1 MVFPRVMYGCESWT
15 LKKVEHW
22 ITDAFELWC
31 WRRLLR
37 VPWTE
42 RRSNQ
47 LILKEIN
54 HEYSLEGL
62 MLKFH
67 QCEEPTHWKNPD
79 AGKDWGPE
87 EKGVTENEMVE
98 WHHWLNGFEFDR
110 ALGDDEGQGGLACC
124 SSWGCKESD
133 MTEWLNWTELN
144 LLFPWIASLHPC
156 RNPRRSLFYRQEN
169 WVPKMCD
176 LLKVI

>member
-22 ITDAFELWC
+22 RTDAFELWC

-37 VPWTE
+37 VPWRE

-79 AGKDWGPE
+79 AGKDWGSE

-98 WHHWLNGFEFDR
+98 WHHWLNGHEFEDT
-110 ALGDDEGQGGLACC
+110 LGVGKGLGSLVCH
-124 SSWGCKESD
+124 SPWDHKQSD
-133 MTEWLNWTELN
+133 TAEWLNNNVVWLMKHIIT
-144 LLFPWIASLHPC
+144 
-156 RNPRRSLFYRQEN
+156 
-169 WVPKMCD
+169 
-176 LLKVI
+176 LLKSFAINEGREMGQQLRWEIKQTVM